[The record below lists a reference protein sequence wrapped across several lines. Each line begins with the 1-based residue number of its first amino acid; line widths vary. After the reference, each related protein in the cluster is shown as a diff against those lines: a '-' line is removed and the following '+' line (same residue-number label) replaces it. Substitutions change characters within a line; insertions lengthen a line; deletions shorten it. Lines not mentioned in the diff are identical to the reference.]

1 MSSEYGMVLTTV
13 EPGDEQVIIDS
24 LLNQQLAGCIQV
36 LPIDSH
42 YVWQGKICNDK
53 ESLLVI
59 KTRLCLYP
67 KVEQE
72 IQRVHPYDVPQIV
85 MVPFVE
91 GFNPYLTWLGE
102 QTQGGE

>member
-13 EPGDEQVIIDS
+13 EPGDEQVIIDN

-59 KTRLCLYP
+59 KTRLCLYA

-72 IQRVHPYDVPQIV
+72 IQRVHPYDVPQV
-85 MVPFVE
+85 VLVPFVK
-91 GFNPYLTWLGE
+91 GFNPYLTWLSE